1 MIISV
6 VGLLLIST
14 LLCALVTGFV
24 FTYAVIVM
32 PGLAKLGDK
41 EFITT
46 FQATDEVI
54 QKNQPIFMIVWI
66 GSISFVV
73 GTMIAAFMAPH
84 SVETA
89 LVIVT
94 GFVYLLGV
102 QGLTFFVHLPLNK
115 RIQGVNVAEMDASAL
130 REQRMQFEAR
140 WTLFN
145 RLRTLIACIVILS
158 FMVALSLNAPLMAV
172 EVGQR

>member
-1 MIISV
+1 MTLS

-32 PGLAKLGDK
+32 PGLAKLCDK
-41 EFITT
+41 EFIRA
-46 FQATDEVI
+46 FQVADEVI
-54 QKNQPIFMIVWI
+54 QKNQPIFMIAWI
-66 GSISFVV
+66 GSMISVI
-73 GTMIAAFMAPH
+73 GTMIAAFVAPY

-102 QGLTFFVHLPLNK
+102 QGLTVFVHLPLNK
-115 RIQGVNVAEMDASAL
+115 QIQGVNVADMDAGPL
-130 REQRMQFEAR
+130 RERRMLFEAR
-140 WTLFN
+140 WIRFN
-145 RLRTLIACIVILS
+145 RIRTLIALVVSVS
-158 FMVALSLNAPLMAV
+158 FMIALSLDAPLIGGMS
-172 EVGQR
+172 G

>member
-1 MIISV
+1 
-6 VGLLLIST
+6 
-14 LLCALVTGFV
+14 
-24 FTYAVIVM
+24 
-32 PGLAKLGDK
+32 
-41 EFITT
+41 
-46 FQATDEVI
+46 
-54 QKNQPIFMIVWI
+54 MIVWI
-66 GSISFVV
+66 GSISSVV

-84 SVETA
+84 SVETT

-102 QGLTFFVHLPLNK
+102 QGLTVFVHLPLNK

-145 RLRTLIACIVILS
+145 RIRTLIACIVIAS
-158 FMVALSLNAPLMAV
+158 FMVALSLNTP
-172 EVGQR
+172 